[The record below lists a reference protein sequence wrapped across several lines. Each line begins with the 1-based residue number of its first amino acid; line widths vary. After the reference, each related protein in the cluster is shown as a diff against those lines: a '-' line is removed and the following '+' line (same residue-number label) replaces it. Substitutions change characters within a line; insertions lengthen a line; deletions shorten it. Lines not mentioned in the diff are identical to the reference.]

1 MKDTA
6 LLLIDLQNDYFPGG
20 SNPLKNSTEA
30 VMNARLVL
38 QFFRERHMP
47 VFHVQHIATRPG
59 STFFLQGTRGAEIHA
74 EVAPVET
81 ESIISKHTP
90 NSFVETTLLSEL
102 RDTSVSDIVVC
113 GMMTHMCVDATV
125 RAARDHGFK
134 CTLIADA
141 CATRDLQ
148 IFDNTI
154 RAEEVHHAFLAALN
168 GYYATVV
175 NSRIFLNTLSQP

>member
-1 MKDTA
+1 MKDIA

-20 SNPLKNSTEA
+20 SNSLVNSTEA
-30 VMNARLVL
+30 VMNARSVL
-38 QFFRERHMP
+38 QIFREKHMP

-59 STFFLQGTRGAEIHA
+59 STFFLPETKGAEIHP

-81 ESIISKHTP
+81 ESLVIKHTP

-102 RDTSVSDIVVC
+102 RDTCVREIVVC

-125 RAARDHGFK
+125 RAARDYGFK
-134 CTLIADA
+134 CRIIADA

-148 IFDNTI
+148 VFDKII
-154 RAEEVHHAFLAALN
+154 RAEDVHHAFLAALN
-168 GYYATVV
+168 GYYAAVV
-175 NSRIFLNTLSQP
+175 NTEQFLNI